1 MTRRAL
7 LAKVHIGKKSLCWS
21 DDEYRD
27 ILRARYGRDSAS
39 KLSNAQLFD
48 LCAHFARHGVDYKGK
63 KKSKK
68 GAYYNIPETTPY
80 YHQKLYILALWNK
93 LGWKISGID
102 LRCKKQ
108 FGVDKLT
115 WLNDQYSLQT
125 LAKDL
130 YSRCQKRGLDP
141 TPHGN

>member
-1 MTRRAL
+1 
-7 LAKVHIGKKSLCWS
+7 
-21 DDEYRD
+21 
-27 ILRARYGRDSAS
+27 
-39 KLSNAQLFD
+39 
-48 LCAHFARHGVDYKGK
+48 
-63 KKSKK
+63 
-68 GAYYNIPETTPY
+68 
-80 YHQKLYILALWNK
+80 LALWNK

-108 FGVDKLT
+108 FGVEKLV